1 MYLANTDSWYLERVI
16 WLIAGIVVLTGTVLG
31 FFVHKYWL
39 ALPCLVGINLL
50 IFAITGFCPMAIFL
64 HKIGVRSIT
73 ECCDVQR

>member
-1 MYLANTDSWYLERVI
+1 
-16 WLIAGIVVLTGTVLG
+16 
-31 FFVHKYWL
+31 
-39 ALPCLVGINLL
+39 LPCLVGINLL